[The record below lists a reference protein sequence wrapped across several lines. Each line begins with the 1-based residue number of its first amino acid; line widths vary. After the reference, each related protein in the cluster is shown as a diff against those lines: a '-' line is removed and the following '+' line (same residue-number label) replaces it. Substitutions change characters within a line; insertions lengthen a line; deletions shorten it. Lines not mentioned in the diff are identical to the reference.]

1 MACFGLAKLGIE
13 TKPLHVALGLDNE
26 EPSKNGGASEEGSG
40 SGGDE
45 DDESGDE
52 STSDLP
58 PFLVTFE
65 GAATGLHL
73 DDVDTVFVVGRP
85 SSAASY
91 LHLAGRVGRSSTSA
105 NGEVVIRPGMRGVV
119 LYGGK
124 FERVEQVDEAGWWY
138 RSGGV
143 CSKIEYLDYRI
154 LACQCTILDTM

>member
-91 LHLAGRVGRSSTSA
+91 LHLFLARRI
-105 NGEVVIRPGMRGVV
+105 VVRMSKDHRLLHWRKRGD
-119 LYGGK
+119 LAA
-124 FERVEQVDEAGWWY
+124 D
-138 RSGGV
+138 
-143 CSKIEYLDYRI
+143 RI
-154 LACQCTILDTM
+154 LRHPSQWRSR